1 VAPRVWIGVGRDHS
15 RGGDP
20 ADQVEDRLGGWSETD
35 PLQSGSVSTVW
46 QEAFHVFLERDLMA

>member
-1 VAPRVWIGVGRDHS
+1 LVGVGRDHS

-46 QEAFHVFLERDLMA
+46 QEAFHVFLERDLVA